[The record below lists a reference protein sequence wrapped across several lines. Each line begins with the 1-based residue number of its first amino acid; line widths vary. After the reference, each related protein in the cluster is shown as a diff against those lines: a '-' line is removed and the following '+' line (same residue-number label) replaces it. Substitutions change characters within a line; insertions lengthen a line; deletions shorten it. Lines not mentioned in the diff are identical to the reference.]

1 MLKRTALIE
10 EHKTLGGRLVDFGG
24 WELPVQY
31 TGVIDEHVAC
41 RTAAGLFDV
50 SHMGEVLVRG
60 KDAEAY
66 LNYLVTNDVTKIQ
79 NGQAQY
85 TVMCREDGGIV
96 DDLIIYRKSSTDYLV
111 VVNASNTDKDFAWMK
126 QVYTQASKKFGWV
139 ADLTNASSE
148 FTQIAIQGPKAV
160 EILKKLTHVNLDAIK
175 TYWFCE
181 GDLNCGVSAII
192 ARTGYTGEDGFE
204 LYVPWNQ
211 GPVVWKALMELGA
224 PLGLKPCGLGAR
236 DTLRLEMKYPLYGN
250 ELTDETH
257 PLETGLAWVTKLDKS
272 DFVGKSAIV
281 AAKSAGIKRALVGL
295 KLKERGI
302 ARSGYDVYSS
312 DGKKVIGKVTSGS
325 QSPMTKESIAVS
337 FLQLGFHEIGSPVLV
352 EIRGAKVAAE
362 VVKTPFY
369 IREKKS

>member
-1 MLKRTALIE
+1 
-10 EHKTLGGRLVDFGG
+10 
-24 WELPVQY
+24 
-31 TGVIDEHVAC
+31 
-41 RTAAGLFDV
+41 
-50 SHMGEVLVRG
+50 
-60 KDAEAY
+60 
-66 LNYLVTNDVTKIQ
+66 
-79 NGQAQY
+79 
-85 TVMCREDGGIV
+85 
-96 DDLIIYRKSSTDYLV
+96 
-111 VVNASNTDKDFAWMK
+111 
-126 QVYTQASKKFGWV
+126 
-139 ADLTNASSE
+139 
-148 FTQIAIQGPKAV
+148 
-160 EILKKLTHVNLDAIK
+160 
-175 TYWFCE
+175 
-181 GDLNCGVSAII
+181 
-192 ARTGYTGEDGFE
+192 
-204 LYVPWNQ
+204 
-211 GPVVWKALMELGA
+211 MELGA